1 MGEGVARTS
10 GWRCASLSCI
20 SAHFPKRFWRF
31 FEYFFLFVMGHFFC
45 CHVLLSCR
53 FLDPEFGIDFFC
65 RSLSVLWYEGV
76 I

>member
-45 CHVLLSCR
+45 CHVAFIPNSGSRKFVKACLY
-53 FLDPEFGIDFFC
+53 FC
-65 RSLSVLWYEGV
+65 TKA
-76 I
+76 